1 MNGKSKMEQ
10 EISEQSAG
18 ISAPDP
24 TALTSYRHAWDQMW
38 KYPLQLLAIIV
49 VLWLFHVPFG
59 RGYHEG
65 GFFGGLT
72 KFTFS
77 AFVLWPINFGFVYAG
92 LRAARGE
99 LVIKDIFR
107 GFNNFLNVI
116 LANFFVMLAI
126 GIGFIFLIVPGI
138 FIACKLAFTP
148 YLVVDRNMDVF
159 GAMKESWRMTTGHV
173 LQIFYMALLA
183 VPVFLVGLMI
193 IVIGTIPA
201 IALIGVAFG
210 SMFFAVSAKE
220 QSAAT

>member
-1 MNGKSKMEQ
+1 MGESDMEQ
-10 EISEQSAG
+10 EISEPSQG

-24 TALTSYRHAWDQMW
+24 TALTSYRHAWHQMW

-77 AFVLWPINFGFVYAG
+77 TFVVWPVNIGFIYAG

-99 LVIKDIFR
+99 LLIKDIFR

-116 LANFFVMLAI
+116 LAYFFVMSAVII
-126 GIGFIFLIVPGI
+126 GLILLIVPGI
-138 FIACKLAFTP
+138 FIGCKLAFTP
-148 YLVVDRNMDVF
+148 YLVVDRDMDVF
-159 GAMKESWRMTTGHV
+159 GAMRESWRMTTGHA

-183 VPVFLVGLMI
+183 APITVIGFLI
-193 IVIGTIPA
+193 IVIGMIPA
-201 IALIGVAFG
+201 MALIGVAFG
-210 SMFFAVSAKE
+210 SMFYAVSSKE
-220 QSAAT
+220 QTEAA